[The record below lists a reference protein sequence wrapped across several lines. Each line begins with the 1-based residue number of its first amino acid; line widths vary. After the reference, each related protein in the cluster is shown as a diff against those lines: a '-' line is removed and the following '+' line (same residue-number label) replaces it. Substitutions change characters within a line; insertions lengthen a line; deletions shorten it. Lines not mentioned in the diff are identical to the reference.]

1 MHGYG
6 KLLPCLTETENVDRL
21 PTIVTATFIIFRTM
35 DKKEFRVLRG
45 EPGLERRKLH
55 DIRHSFLGCLT
66 YEMFQ
71 VLLK

>member
-1 MHGYG
+1 MSG
-6 KLLPCLTETENVDRL
+6 KKRVKGNFRFRQQMRAVLCTPFG
-21 PTIVTATFIIFRTM
+21 TII
-35 DKKEFRVLRG
+35 LRG

-55 DIRHSFLGCLT
+55 DIRYSFLGCLT